1 MPVHGHLDSDHR
13 LQYSSTT
20 CGRDAYERGPNQKV
34 AGFSF
39 YGNTSSEVHKGKQF
53 FVGIKENL
61 ELLPILYGEEW
72 SMRLYYDLDRE
83 DPLMHDLCSLACQHS
98 HLDLCHVRD
107 LPGNPVK
114 DASSIFP
121 MNWRFFPT
129 LDPQVDLFLS
139 RDLDSRF
146 SAREVAAVSEW
157 LESGQPIHSMRDHP
171 QHRTPLLGGTWGAR
185 ITEPG
190 VRREWK
196 KSWEKMLGDK
206 LAFAPRSAKGPDQ
219 DLLKFYVWPWGKNM
233 AMEHDSYRCHVYK
246 NSIGFPTQRKDEVN
260 NFVASVVSVQ
270 GLDHLW
276 QKCPEQCR
284 RKGHQDWDY
293 C

>member
-1 MPVHGHLDSDHR
+1 
-13 LQYSSTT
+13 
-20 CGRDAYERGPNQKV
+20 
-34 AGFSF
+34 
-39 YGNTSSEVHKGKQF
+39 
-53 FVGIKENL
+53 
-61 ELLPILYGEEW
+61 
-72 SMRLYYDLDRE
+72 
-83 DPLMHDLCSLACQHS
+83 
-98 HLDLCHVRD
+98 
-107 LPGNPVK
+107 
-114 DASSIFP
+114 
-121 MNWRFFPT
+121 MNWRFLPT

-171 QHRTPLLGGTWGAR
+171 QHRTPLLGAAWGAR

-233 AMEHDSYRCHVYK
+233 AMEHDSYRCHVYN
-246 NSIGFPTQRKDEVN
+246 NSIGYPTQRKDEAN

-270 GLDHLW
+270 GLDYLW

-284 RKGHQDWDY
+284 RNGHQDWDY